1 MQNQQAAA
9 VAEETPTPAEAEVD
23 ADAAAGT
30 EEAGTS
36 AEAALKKASLEAG
49 GIINKLMDN
58 PILAG
63 LGVLVAM
70 LLGGFLW
77 ASTRRKDNQGIFDD
91 EMTLEKRLEAED
103 IKRES
108 KPQPAVAV
116 SQGYEEPARASMHDT
131 DEGDPLT
138 EADVYLAYGRIQ
150 QAEDVLQAALE
161 KTPDDAAMRL
171 KLLEVY
177 HAGGNITAFDR
188 EASDFRDTVTEDDA
202 AWLRVAGMG
211 YELSPENELYKAAA
225 RNASNLDFDMDLT
238 GMDELENQD
247 EEKKPVAA
255 DDLGLDM
262 METRESPAE
271 ESPENIE
278 FNLDDLDTTDITFE
292 ETLEDNEEDS
302 EGLLDASD
310 EVSTKL
316 DLARAYLD
324 MGDPE
329 GARSI
334 LDEVLEEG
342 NESQKD
348 EAGKLIAEL
357 A

>member
-1 MQNQQAAA
+1 
-9 VAEETPTPAEAEVD
+9 
-23 ADAAAGT
+23 
-30 EEAGTS
+30 
-36 AEAALKKASLEAG
+36 
-49 GIINKLMDN
+49 MDN

-91 EMTLEKRLEAED
+91 EMTLEKRLEAENTGRD
-103 IKRES
+103 SR
-108 KPQPAVAV
+108 PVPAAV
-116 SQGYEEPARASMHDT
+116 DVSPPFEEPAHTSLNDS

-150 QAEDVLQAALE
+150 QAEDVLRAALE
-161 KTPDDAAMRL
+161 KTPDDVALRL

-177 HAGGNITAFDR
+177 HAGGNIAAFDQ

-211 YELSPENELYKAAA
+211 HELSPENELYKAAA
-225 RNASNLDFDMDLT
+225 STASNLDFDMDLT
-238 GMDELENQD
+238 GMDDLADQHED
-247 EEKKPVAA
+247 EAREDEGEPVAS

-262 METRESPAE
+262 ETRESAAE

-278 FNLDDLDTTDITFE
+278 YNLDDLETTDITFDETVEDSVEE
-292 ETLEDNEEDS
+292 ET
-302 EGLLDASD
+302 EGLLDTGD

-334 LDEVLEEG
+334 LDEVMEEG
-342 NESQKD
+342 NEAQKD